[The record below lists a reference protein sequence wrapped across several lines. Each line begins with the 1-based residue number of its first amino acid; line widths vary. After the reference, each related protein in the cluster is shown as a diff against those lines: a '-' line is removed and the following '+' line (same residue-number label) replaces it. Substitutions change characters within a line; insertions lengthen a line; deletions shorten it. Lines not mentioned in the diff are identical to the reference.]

1 MKRKRLIATIVIVSM
16 MAMITGCGDKKAEGD
31 SGEKVAETQNK
42 EETESASEQPEEEIS
57 AMEQFE
63 KDVKDGLLYENDQ
76 GQVTDK
82 DGNVLQEYDWVIRN
96 DYSTLAM
103 MDGDTYVT
111 LDHFWIDENGMITY
125 DEEVEFT
132 EPGPVESTGNAYL
145 DNLRNNVANRM
156 RENASVVINE
166 VPFGTGDT
174 RTQIASDMSEFH
186 SDIIFGNWWVDHQ
199 INGTPV
205 ADSIPKTLATAII
218 NSDYSTGSYAEFD
231 ASTILANFR
240 FIDQDTCSVESVKR
254 MESTDTTLYGFYL
267 QNSQKNTDENGNRYF
282 TGYIDTDYVAVY
294 GDFDKILNGDN
305 VFMYA
310 DFVGLSD
317 NDIPIFVGAYAEI
330 ITD

>member
-16 MAMITGCGDKKAEGD
+16 MAMITGCGDEKAEGD
-31 SGEKVAETQNK
+31 SGEKVAETQNT
-42 EETESASEQPEEEIS
+42 EETESVSEQPEEEIS

-96 DYSTLAM
+96 DYSTLSM

-132 EPGPVESTGNAYL
+132 EPEPVESTGNTYL

-156 RENASVVINE
+156 RENASVVIDE

-186 SDIIFGNWWVDHQ
+186 SDIIFGNW
-199 INGTPV
+199 
-205 ADSIPKTLATAII
+205 
-218 NSDYSTGSYAEFD
+218 
-231 ASTILANFR
+231 
-240 FIDQDTCSVESVKR
+240 
-254 MESTDTTLYGFYL
+254 
-267 QNSQKNTDENGNRYF
+267 
-282 TGYIDTDYVAVY
+282 
-294 GDFDKILNGDN
+294 
-305 VFMYA
+305 
-310 DFVGLSD
+310 
-317 NDIPIFVGAYAEI
+317 
-330 ITD
+330 

>member
-125 DEEVEFT
+125 DEEV
-132 EPGPVESTGNAYL
+132 
-145 DNLRNNVANRM
+145 
-156 RENASVVINE
+156 
-166 VPFGTGDT
+166 
-174 RTQIASDMSEFH
+174 
-186 SDIIFGNWWVDHQ
+186 
-199 INGTPV
+199 
-205 ADSIPKTLATAII
+205 
-218 NSDYSTGSYAEFD
+218 
-231 ASTILANFR
+231 
-240 FIDQDTCSVESVKR
+240 
-254 MESTDTTLYGFYL
+254 
-267 QNSQKNTDENGNRYF
+267 
-282 TGYIDTDYVAVY
+282 
-294 GDFDKILNGDN
+294 
-305 VFMYA
+305 
-310 DFVGLSD
+310 
-317 NDIPIFVGAYAEI
+317 
-330 ITD
+330 